1 VNFFSGANPYAS
13 EEDVVADGAPTAAI
27 VFTIQR
33 MSTRLLTTV
42 TARANLPAQ
51 RVARPDRPKST
62 RSLCHG
68 GK

>member
-1 VNFFSGANPYAS
+1 MNFFSGANPYAS

-51 RVARPDRPKST
+51 RVAYAWPPEINQIALSRR
-62 RSLCHG
+62 
-68 GK
+68 